1 MTGTLIK
8 DLRYS
13 VRGLIKRPGFAAI
26 ALITLALGIGA
37 NTAIFSVINGVLLRP
52 LNFPE
57 PEKLVAIN
65 EIGPQKPEPFQLSY
79 PNLIELQ
86 NQSKSFEQIAAYNSG
101 TSILSAQNEP
111 IRIGVTYV
119 SANIFPLLRAQA
131 AQGRILFPEDDKP
144 GANRVAVVSHKFWE
158 RYFGGQSP
166 SGQGIVLDD
175 QPFAI
180 VGVMPPTFQFPDDKT
195 ELWLPYGPDT
205 QAPVF
210 QRRSV
215 HILIGLG
222 RLKPG
227 VTQAQASTELSGIFS
242 GIQELHPGEDPGHG
256 IKLTPLRERLVG
268 NVEPALLVLLGA
280 VTLVLLIACANV
292 ANLLL
297 ARAAAR
303 RKEMAI
309 RVALGAARW
318 RILQQSLIES
328 VLLALLGGAFGLLLA
343 IWTSEW
349 VVRHLPDQFPR
360 ASEIGVSGGVLV
372 FTAAISLLTAV
383 FFGLVPAFEAAR
395 TDVGEA
401 LKASGKSSS
410 DSSRSRLRRA
420 LVVTEVALSLMLFV
434 GAGLLIKSFWRLTN
448 VNPGFD
454 SNNLLTLKVSLP
466 ERKYPRRDQVITF
479 YQQLPAKL
487 SALPGVQAVSAVNRL
502 PISGG
507 DPHGQLS
514 IEGRPFAP
522 GEAPGVSFRRILPNY
537 FRAMGI
543 PLLQGR
549 EFDERD
555 TGGKPDLV
563 IINQKMAQRYWPNND
578 AVGKRIRVG
587 PSESEPWMTVVG
599 IVGNVSHE
607 GLDVEPDLATYEP
620 HAKRPWSDMILLVR
634 TSTDPLSA
642 AGPVQ
647 AALKN
652 EEKDILIENVT
663 TMTGRIHESVAPQR
677 LTLVLLGSFAGLALL
692 LAVIGIYGVM
702 TYLVTQRT
710 QEIGIRLALGAQPLD
725 VLRLVVGEG
734 MKLVLIGVG
743 LGLFGSF
750 AITRVL
756 TKLLFG
762 VSATD
767 PLTFGA
773 VTFVLAGVALLAAY
787 IPARRATKVDPL
799 VALRYE

>member
-1 MTGTLIK
+1 MDHNGGNGAHHRGAVSLCWDDARHCSRSGRRSTTGQGGHGRRTSGSQTFRAALQYFVTGVVCRARFTAGGDRNLWRRVISGHPEDARVWHSYGVGGAGSECAETGPRPGDAAVFDWSRVGPPGVDGADALDEGSDLRRAADRSAHADRGGAVACGHHNHRQLHSGAPRDESRSARGAALRMKQLLKERAMTGTLIK

-101 TSILSAQNEP
+101 TSILLAQNEP

-131 AQGRILFPEDDKP
+131 AQGRILLPEDDKP

-158 RYFGGQSP
+158 RYFAGQSP

-222 RLKPG
+222 RLKPS

-297 ARAAAR
+297 ARAPAR

-360 ASEIGVSGGVLV
+360 ASEIGVNGGVLV

-383 FFGLVPAFEAAR
+383 FFGLVPAFEAA
-395 TDVGEA
+395 
-401 LKASGKSSS
+401 
-410 DSSRSRLRRA
+410 
-420 LVVTEVALSLMLFV
+420 
-434 GAGLLIKSFWRLTN
+434 
-448 VNPGFD
+448 
-454 SNNLLTLKVSLP
+454 
-466 ERKYPRRDQVITF
+466 
-479 YQQLPAKL
+479 
-487 SALPGVQAVSAVNRL
+487 
-502 PISGG
+502 
-507 DPHGQLS
+507 
-514 IEGRPFAP
+514 
-522 GEAPGVSFRRILPNY
+522 
-537 FRAMGI
+537 
-543 PLLQGR
+543 
-549 EFDERD
+549 
-555 TGGKPDLV
+555 
-563 IINQKMAQRYWPNND
+563 
-578 AVGKRIRVG
+578 
-587 PSESEPWMTVVG
+587 
-599 IVGNVSHE
+599 
-607 GLDVEPDLATYEP
+607 
-620 HAKRPWSDMILLVR
+620 
-634 TSTDPLSA
+634 
-642 AGPVQ
+642 
-647 AALKN
+647 
-652 EEKDILIENVT
+652 
-663 TMTGRIHESVAPQR
+663 
-677 LTLVLLGSFAGLALL
+677 
-692 LAVIGIYGVM
+692 
-702 TYLVTQRT
+702 
-710 QEIGIRLALGAQPLD
+710 
-725 VLRLVVGEG
+725 
-734 MKLVLIGVG
+734 
-743 LGLFGSF
+743 
-750 AITRVL
+750 
-756 TKLLFG
+756 
-762 VSATD
+762 
-767 PLTFGA
+767 
-773 VTFVLAGVALLAAY
+773 
-787 IPARRATKVDPL
+787 
-799 VALRYE
+799 